1 MKWPWLAEAAPDV
14 TYVRV
19 SLGRHRDDAILG
31 EGDDALAAAG
41 LADLEHALG
50 HPLPTP
56 RDQHVQRWR
65 DGLPQYALGHLAR
78 IERAE
83 DALADL
89 PGLAVAGAAMHGV
102 GIPAC
107 VATARAAADRA
118 VTSSAPRA

>member
-1 MKWPWLAEAAPDV
+1 M
-14 TYVRV
+14 
-19 SLGRHRDDAILG
+19 
-31 EGDDALAAAG
+31 
-41 LADLEHALG
+41 
-50 HPLPTP
+50 
-56 RDQHVQRWR
+56 QRWR